1 MNEMSTESPNNAA
14 AAPGAAVHVAA
25 PPVEPG
31 ASPAAGKA
39 ADGASLKPGA
49 ADETP
54 LMEVL
59 QRPMSI
65 AVIVLAILLAAQTWS
80 SHNQLRNLRE
90 DVARRLQKND
100 ASNADTGTL
109 ARSVQES
116 AKELQA
122 KVAVLENRQTEA
134 QSQQLALE
142 QLYQDL
148 SKNRDEWAL
157 TEIEQVLSTAS
168 QQLQLAGNVPGA
180 LIALQ
185 NADRSLSR
193 SDKPQFITIR
203 RAIGRDTEKLK
214 ALPMVDSTGVALRI
228 DAVIAQVDTLPML
241 SDEKPALPAPPAAP
255 LATAPA
261 RAGKGGK
268 AAAALALPPAPAP
281 QSGFVADI
289 GHAWN
294 AWSSEMW
301 DEVRQLIRIR
311 SVETPDALMLSPTQ
325 AYFLRE
331 NIKLRL
337 LNARMALLS
346 RNESAFRSDL
356 IAAQEAL
363 VKYFDVRAKPTQT
376 VQASLRQVQSSNL
389 AIEMPTLSDS
399 LDAVRNYKAK
409 P

>member
-1 MNEMSTESPNNAA
+1 MNDLPTLSDPVAPDASASAAESPP
-14 AAPGAAVHVAA
+14 AAPKPPSEPRLFDTLQQPRILLGAVV
-25 PPVEPG
+25 
-31 ASPAAGKA
+31 
-39 ADGASLKPGA
+39 
-49 ADETP
+49 
-54 LMEVL
+54 
-59 QRPMSI
+59 
-65 AVIVLAILLAAQTWS
+65 VLAVLLAAQTWS
-80 SHNQLRNLRE
+80 THNRMGKLRQEMAL
-90 DVARRLQKND
+90 RLQKGD
-100 ASNADTGTL
+100 SSNAETGNL
-109 ARSVQES
+109 ARAVQEAS
-116 AKELQA
+116 RELQI
-122 KVAVLENRQTEA
+122 KVGLLESKQLEA

-203 RAIGRDTEKLK
+203 RAIAKDTEKLK
-214 ALPMVDSTGVALRI
+214 ALPSVDSVGVALRL
-228 DAVIAQVDTLPML
+228 DNVIAQIDSLPML
-241 SDEKPALPAPPAAP
+241 SDEKPTLPSPPEKKVKAKPALDKNGKPLPRDPANEPAEP
-255 LATAPA
+255 NPWL
-261 RAGKGGK
+261 
-268 AAAALALPPAPAP
+268 LAL
-281 QSGFVADI
+281 QNTWTG
-289 GHAWN
+289 
-294 AWSSEMW
+294 WSTEMW
-301 DEVRQLIRIR
+301 TDVRQLIRVR

-331 NIKLRL
+331 NLKLRL

-346 RNESAFRSDL
+346 RNEAAFRADL

-363 VKYFDVRAKPTQT
+363 VKYFDTRARNTQT
-376 VQASLRQVQSSNL
+376 VQALLRQVQTSNL

-399 LDAVRNYKAK
+399 LNAVRNYKAK

>member
-1 MNEMSTESPNNAA
+1 MNDLPTLPDPVAPNASASAAESP
-14 AAPGAAVHVAA
+14 PA
-25 PPVEPG
+25 PPKPPSEPR
-31 ASPAAGKA
+31 
-39 ADGASLKPGA
+39 LF
-49 ADETP
+49 ET
-54 LMEVL
+54 L
-59 QRPMSI
+59 QQPRI
-65 AVIVLAILLAAQTWS
+65 LLGGVVVLAVLLAAQTWS
-80 SHNQLRNLRE
+80 THNRMGKLRQEMAL
-90 DVARRLQKND
+90 RLQKGD
-100 ASNADTGTL
+100 SSNAETGNL
-109 ARSVQES
+109 ARAVQES
-116 AKELQA
+116 SRELQI
-122 KVAVLENRQTEA
+122 KVGLLESKQLEA

-203 RAIGRDTEKLK
+203 RAIAKDTDKLK
-214 ALPMVDSTGVALRI
+214 ALPSVDSVGVALRL
-228 DAVIAQVDTLPML
+228 DNVIAQIDTLPML
-241 SDEKPALPAPPAAP
+241 SDEKPTLPAPPEKKVKAKPVLDKHGKPVPAAEP
-255 LATAPA
+255 SEPHPWL
-261 RAGKGGK
+261 
-268 AAAALALPPAPAP
+268 LAL
-281 QSGFVADI
+281 QNTWTG
-289 GHAWN
+289 
-294 AWSSEMW
+294 WSTEMW
-301 DEVRQLIRIR
+301 TDVRQLIRVR

-331 NIKLRL
+331 NLKLRL

-346 RNESAFRSDL
+346 RNEAAFRADL

-363 VKYFDVRAKPTQT
+363 VKYFDTRAKNTQT
-376 VQASLRQVQSSNL
+376 VQALLRQVQTSNL

-399 LDAVRNYKAK
+399 LNAVRNYKAK